1 MKFIKIATIFVPIVA
16 TASLAYVYVKK
27 QKKLVNNIIH
37 IKIIIRKTYQNL
49 ILICFFLYKLA
60 NIIKI

>member
-27 QKKLVNNIIH
+27 SKEARKQYLH
-37 IKIIIRKTYQNL
+37 IKTYYKKDISKLNFDM
-49 ILICFFLYKLA
+49 FFL
-60 NIIKI
+60 I

>member
-27 QKKLVNNIIH
+27 SKEA
-37 IKIIIRKTYQNL
+37 RKQY
-49 ILICFFLYKLA
+49 YA
-60 NIIKI
+60 Y